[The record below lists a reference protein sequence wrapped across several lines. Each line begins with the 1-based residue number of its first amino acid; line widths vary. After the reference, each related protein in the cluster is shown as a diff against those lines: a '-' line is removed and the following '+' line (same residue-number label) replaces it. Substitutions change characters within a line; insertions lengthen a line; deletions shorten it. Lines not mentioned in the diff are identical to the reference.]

1 MTDPVTP
8 LSLEQF
14 AAGEIVFRAGERGD
28 AAYVIESGS
37 VEVLRGAEPDLRRI
51 NVMGP
56 GSLVGEIALLDGK
69 ARTATVR
76 ALEPTRLVRI
86 QKSLLESIMGRTDSV
101 IQYIVR
107 VLLDHVRR
115 SSGAPELLPGAGH
128 DTSFLQAPRAA
139 DSGPADAL
147 SAELHKSAFRT
158 LSLAQSLLEAID
170 RDQLILHYQPIVRC
184 ADGKLAGFEAL
195 VRWRH
200 PTLGMIG
207 PDEFIPLAEKT
218 DLIHRIGDFVLR
230 RAIADWVELRRR
242 CVSDDGHPRFI
253 SINLSAPEL
262 CRLGIVEC
270 VDAVLKTQVVEPSE
284 IRIELTETSII
295 SNFEVV
301 SQVAKQLRGMG
312 LGIALDDFGKGYA
325 GLDSLQLLPFSC
337 LKIDKAFVDRMHAS
351 ARSYQIIRST
361 IELARLLEMT
371 TVAEGIEDRTTLD
384 MLTGMGCV
392 YAQGYHV
399 GRPMP
404 IKDEPLATLA

>member
-1 MTDPVTP
+1 MRSRTCTG
-8 LSLEQF
+8 STSW
-14 AAGEIVFRAGERGD
+14 ARA
-28 AAYVIESGS
+28 
-37 VEVLRGAEPDLRRI
+37 
-51 NVMGP
+51 
-56 GSLVGEIALLDGK
+56 SLVGEIALLDGK
-69 ARTATVR
+69 PRTATVR

-115 SSGAPELLPGAGH
+115 AAGGPGSLPGEGY
-128 DTSFLQAPRAA
+128 DTSSLQVPRAA
-139 DSGPADAL
+139 DSGTADEL
-147 SAELHKSAFRT
+147 SAPLHKSAFRT

-170 RDQLILHYQPIVRC
+170 RDQLMLHYQPIVRC

-230 RAIADWVELRRR
+230 RATADWVELRRQ
-242 CVSDDGHPRFI
+242 CASDVGHPHFM

-270 VDAVLKTQVVEPSE
+270 VDAVLKTQVIEPSE
-284 IRIELTETSII
+284 IRIELTETAII

-301 SQVAKQLRGMG
+301 SQVAKQLRAMG

-337 LKIDKAFVDRMHAS
+337 LKIDKAFIDRMHAS
-351 ARSYQIIRST
+351 ERSYQIIRST

-371 TVAEGIEDRTTLD
+371 TVAEGIEDRATLD

-404 IKDEPLATLA
+404 IKDEPLATRA